1 MGALPNAAQV
11 LAHAGRTAF
20 KALAFRNRE
29 ETMDRRSQG
38 ALSRRALLGGI
49 GAAAI
54 IAGPAGRGHAQAPA
68 QTYPSRTVKMVV
80 PYPAGGITDVLPR
93 LMQERLTRKW
103 GQPIVVENKPG
114 AAGNLG
120 AEQVFNA
127 DPDGYTLMVTAPSP
141 LTVNQ
146 SLYAKLPFDPAAFVP
161 VTIMATIPTGLFVNP
176 SKIKAATVA
185 EFIAFAKANPG
196 KITAATQGNGST
208 SHLTSEWFQIAAG
221 VKFVQVP
228 YRGSAP
234 ALQGLVAGDVD
245 LFFDNLGVSLNL
257 ANEGK
262 LKMLAVGTDKR
273 MASLASTPTLAE
285 TLPGFVSS
293 SWVGAFLPPKTPLPI
308 ADKLS
313 ADFAETL
320 RDPEI
325 AAKFR
330 DKACEPVGN
339 TPAQTRAFVNA
350 ESERW
355 KKVIQAANIK
365 L

>member
-1 MGALPNAAQV
+1 M
-11 LAHAGRTAF
+11 
-20 KALAFRNRE
+20 
-29 ETMDRRSQG
+29 S
-38 ALSRRALLGGI
+38 
-49 GAAAI
+49 AAALT
-54 IAGPAGRGHAQAPA
+54 ASAPRLSAQA
-68 QTYPSRTVKMVV
+68 YPSRTVKIVV

-93 LMQERLTRKW
+93 ILQERLNRKW
-103 GQPIVVENKPG
+103 GQPIVIENKPG

-127 DPDGYTLMVTAPSP
+127 EPDGYTLMVTAPSP

-146 SLYAKLPFDPAAFVP
+146 SLYPKLAFDPAAFVP

-176 SKIKAATVA
+176 NKIKANTVA
-185 EFIAFAKANPG
+185 EFIAFARDNPG

-208 SHLTSEWFQIAAG
+208 SHLTTEWFQMAAG
-221 VKFVQVP
+221 VKVVQVP

-257 ANEGK
+257 AKEGK
-262 LKMLAVGTDKR
+262 LKLLAVGTEKR
-273 MASLASTPTLAE
+273 MAALPGTPALAE
-285 TLPGFVSS
+285 TLKDFVSS
-293 SWVGAFLPPKTPLPI
+293 SWVGAFLPPKTPQAI

-313 ADFAETL
+313 ADFAEAL
-320 RDPEI
+320 KEPDI

-330 DKACEPVGN
+330 EQACEPIGN
-339 TPAQTRAFVNA
+339 TPQATRAFVNA

-355 KKVIQAANIK
+355 KKVIQVANIK

>member
-1 MGALPNAAQV
+1 MTQRLPRAP
-11 LAHAGRTAF
+11 
-20 KALAFRNRE
+20 
-29 ETMDRRSQG
+29 
-38 ALSRRALLGGI
+38 SRRVLLGGI
-49 GAAAI
+49 GAAAL
-54 IAGPAGRGHAQAPA
+54 AASTRTLHAQS
-68 QTYPSRTVKMVV
+68 YPSRTVKIVV

-93 LMQERLTRKW
+93 IMQERLTKKW

-127 DPDGYTLMVTAPSP
+127 EPDGYTIMVTAPSP

-146 SLYAKLPFDPAAFVP
+146 SLYAKLPFDPAQFVP

-176 SKIKAATVA
+176 AKIKANTVA
-185 EFIAFAKANPG
+185 DFIAFARANPG
-196 KITAATQGNGST
+196 KVTAGTQGNGST
-208 SHLTSEWFQIAAG
+208 SHLTSEWFQMAAN

-234 ALQGLVAGDVD
+234 ALQGLLAGDVD

-257 ANEGK
+257 AKQGK
-262 LKMLAVGTDKR
+262 LKLIAVGTDKR
-273 MASLASTPTLAE
+273 MPLLPDTPTLAE

-293 SWVGAFLPPKTPLPI
+293 SWVGAFLPPKTPQAI

-320 RDPEI
+320 KQPDV
-325 AAKFR
+325 AQKFR
-330 DKACEPVGN
+330 DQACEPIGN

>member
-1 MGALPNAAQV
+1 M
-11 LAHAGRTAF
+11 
-20 KALAFRNRE
+20 K
-29 ETMDRRSQG
+29 RRSPD

-49 GAAAI
+49 GAAAL
-54 IAGPAGRGHAQAPA
+54 AASTGRLQAQPF
-68 QTYPSRTVKMVV
+68 PSRTIKMVV

-93 LMQERLTRKW
+93 VMQERLTRKW

-146 SLYAKLPFDPAAFVP
+146 SLYAKLAFDPAAFVP
-161 VTIMATIPTGLFVNP
+161 VTIMATIPTGLFINP
-176 SKIKAATVA
+176 NKIKANTVA
-185 EFIAFAKANPG
+185 EFIAYARANPG
-196 KITAATQGNGST
+196 KVTAATQGNGST
-208 SHLTSEWFQIAAG
+208 SHLTSEWFQMAAD

-245 LFFDNLGVSLNL
+245 LLFDNLGVSLNL
-257 ANEGK
+257 AKEGK
-262 LKMLAVGTDKR
+262 LKLIAVGTDKR
-273 MASLASTPTLAE
+273 MASLPDTPALAE
-285 TLPGFVSS
+285 TLSGFVSS
-293 SWVGAFLPPKTPLPI
+293 TWVGAFLPPKTPQAI

-320 RDPEI
+320 REPDI
-325 AAKFR
+325 AQKFR
-330 DKACEPVGN
+330 EYACEPVGN
-339 TPAQTRAFVNA
+339 TPAATRAFVNA